1 MLSGK
6 GNEVCIS
13 DGDSAAIVEPTGAW
27 IRKLVLNR
35 EEILKE
41 STDGKATHGGACSL
55 IPFAGRVRNAT
66 YSVDDEL
73 YTLPRN
79 DGNNSIHGFTRN
91 ALFSFVPGN
100 STGDAAF
107 HAIAANIGYPSS
119 LDVTITMHIESAR
132 FTAGYAVKNA
142 GAKRAPLVIGCHP
155 YFLCKRPWKLF
166 HEEHLERLVMT
177 DTYFP
182 DGTTKTADF
191 NTVQDM
197 GSTAFDDCFR
207 GGGMLTIRDDETEIR
222 LKRNNMDYF
231 LLYNGRYCENA
242 SVAIEPMTGAPDAF
256 NNGIGLRMLDPGE
269 TFGCSFEIELRKR

>member
-66 YSVDDEL
+66 YSMDGEQ

-91 ALFSFVPGN
+91 ALFSFAPGN

-107 HAIAANIGYPSS
+107 HAIAANIGYPSR
-119 LDVTITMHIESAR
+119 LDVTITMHIETAR
-132 FTAGYAVKNA
+132 FTAAYAVKNT

-155 YFLCKRPWKLF
+155 TFCARDLGSFFTRNTWK
-166 HEEHLERLVMT
+166 
-177 DTYFP
+177 D
-182 DGTTKTADF
+182 
-191 NTVQDM
+191 
-197 GSTAFDDCFR
+197 S
-207 GGGMLTIRDDETEIR
+207 
-222 LKRNNMDYF
+222 
-231 LLYNGRYCENA
+231 
-242 SVAIEPMTGAPDAF
+242 
-256 NNGIGLRMLDPGE
+256 
-269 TFGCSFEIELRKR
+269 